1 MMRTVSGRKWTSW
14 TEVDGLDTRVPIVS
28 TTSTQSTKST
38 PSTFGFSLDAEL
50 ILAYWCNMASDK
62 NTPRVWF
69 ITGSSTGFGRVLA
82 EILLKRG
89 ERVAVTARNP
99 DQIQDLVAAYKDTG
113 LALALDVTEP
123 QQIAAAVADAERFFG
138 RIDVLVNNAG
148 YGYLASVEEG
158 EEDEVRAM
166 FETNFFGLVAVTKAV
181 LPGMRA
187 RRTGHVVNISSI
199 GGLVANP
206 SVGYYAA
213 TKFAVEG
220 LSEALAKEVEPL
232 GIRVTAIEPG
242 PFRTDWAGRSLK
254 LAKTSI
260 PDYVDTAG
268 ARSQQ
273 IAGRSG
279 KQPGDPVRAA
289 EAIITIVEAERPPRN
304 LFLGKIALDM
314 AREKL
319 SYFSET
325 LDQWET
331 LSLETDFPD

>member
-1 MMRTVSGRKWTSW
+1 
-14 TEVDGLDTRVPIVS
+14 
-28 TTSTQSTKST
+28 
-38 PSTFGFSLDAEL
+38 
-50 ILAYWCNMASDK
+50 MASDT
-62 NTPRVWF
+62 NTSRVWF

-99 DQIQDLVAAYKDTG
+99 DQIEDLVVGYKDTG
-113 LALALDVTEP
+113 LALALDVNQP
-123 QQIAAAVADAERFFG
+123 KQITAAVAGAEKFFG

-158 EEDEVRAM
+158 EDAEVRAM
-166 FETNFFGLVAVTKAV
+166 FETNLFGLLAVTKAV

-187 RRTGHVVNISSI
+187 RRTGHIVNISSI

-206 SVGYYAA
+206 STGYYSA
-213 TKFAVEG
+213 TKFALEA
-220 LSEALAKEVEPL
+220 LSESLAKEVEPL

-254 LAKTSI
+254 VAKASI

-268 ARSQQ
+268 ARSRQ
-273 IAGRSG
+273 IAERSG
-279 KQPGDPVRAA
+279 KQPGDPVRAS
-289 EAIITIVEAERPPRN
+289 EAIIAIVEADQPPRN
-304 LFLGKIALDM
+304 LFLGNIAVDM

-319 SYFSET
+319 AYLSKSI
-325 LDQWET
+325 DQWQA
-331 LSLETDFPD
+331 LSLGTDFPD

>member
-1 MMRTVSGRKWTSW
+1 
-14 TEVDGLDTRVPIVS
+14 
-28 TTSTQSTKST
+28 
-38 PSTFGFSLDAEL
+38 
-50 ILAYWCNMASDK
+50 MASDT
-62 NTPRVWF
+62 NTSRVWF

-99 DQIQDLVAAYKDTG
+99 DQIEDLVVGYKDTG
-113 LALALDVTEP
+113 LALALDVNQP
-123 QQIAAAVADAERFFG
+123 KQITAAVAGAEKFFG

-158 EEDEVRAM
+158 EDAEVRAM
-166 FETNFFGLVAVTKAV
+166 FETNLFGLLAVTKAV

-187 RRTGHVVNISSI
+187 RRTGHIVNISSI

-206 SVGYYAA
+206 STGYYSA
-213 TKFAVEG
+213 TKFALEA
-220 LSEALAKEVEPL
+220 LSESLAKEVEPL

-254 LAKTSI
+254 VAKASI

-268 ARSQQ
+268 ARSRQ
-273 IAGRSG
+273 IAERSG
-279 KQPGDPVRAA
+279 KQPGDPVRAS
-289 EAIITIVEAERPPRN
+289 EAIITIVEADQPPRN
-304 LFLGKIALDM
+304 LFLGNIAVDM

-319 SYFSET
+319 AYLSKSI
-325 LDQWET
+325 DQWQA
-331 LSLETDFPD
+331 LSLGTDFPD

>member
-1 MMRTVSGRKWTSW
+1 MD
-14 TEVDGLDTRVPIVS
+14 EEP
-28 TTSTQSTKST
+28 
-38 PSTFGFSLDAEL
+38 
-50 ILAYWCNMASDK
+50 ILAYWCTMASDT
-62 NTPRVWF
+62 NTSRVWF

-82 EILLKRG
+82 EMLLKRG

-99 DQIQDLVAAYKDTG
+99 DQIQDLVGCYKDRG
-113 LALALDVTEP
+113 LALALDVNQP
-123 QQIAAAVADAERFFG
+123 KQVASSVAAAEKFFG
-138 RIDVLVNNAG
+138 QIDVLVNNAG
-148 YGYLASVEEG
+148 YGYLAAVEEG
-158 EEDEVRAM
+158 EADEVRAM

-187 RRTGHVVNISSI
+187 RGAGHIVNISSI

-254 LAKTSI
+254 VAKGSI
-260 PDYVDTAG
+260 PEYEGTAG
-268 ARSQQ
+268 ERSRE
-273 IAGRSG
+273 IAERSG

-289 EAIITIVEAERPPRN
+289 EAIITIVEADQPPRN
-304 LFLGKIALDM
+304 LFLGKRAVDM

-319 SYFSET
+319 TYLSGTIE
-325 LDQWET
+325 QWEA
-331 LSLETDFPD
+331 LSLGTDFPD

>member
-1 MMRTVSGRKWTSW
+1 
-14 TEVDGLDTRVPIVS
+14 
-28 TTSTQSTKST
+28 
-38 PSTFGFSLDAEL
+38 
-50 ILAYWCNMASDK
+50 MASDT
-62 NTPRVWF
+62 NTSRVWF

-99 DQIQDLVAAYKDTG
+99 DQIEDLVVGYKDTG
-113 LALALDVTEP
+113 LALALDVNQP
-123 QQIAAAVADAERFFG
+123 KQITAAVAGAEKFFG

-158 EEDEVRAM
+158 EDAEVRAM
-166 FETNFFGLVAVTKAV
+166 FETNLFGLLAVTKAV

-187 RRTGHVVNISSI
+187 RRTGHIVNISSI

-206 SVGYYAA
+206 STGYYSA
-213 TKFAVEG
+213 TKFALEA
-220 LSEALAKEVEPL
+220 LSESLAKEVEPL

-254 LAKTSI
+254 VAKASI

-268 ARSQQ
+268 ARSRQ
-273 IAGRSG
+273 IAERSG
-279 KQPGDPVRAA
+279 KQPGDPVRAS
-289 EAIITIVEAERPPRN
+289 EAIIAIVEADQPPRN
-304 LFLGKIALDM
+304 LFLGKIAVDM

-319 SYFSET
+319 AYLSKSI
-325 LDQWET
+325 DQWQA
-331 LSLETDFPD
+331 LSLGTDFPD

>member
-1 MMRTVSGRKWTSW
+1 MAINTS
-14 TEVDGLDTRVPIVS
+14 
-28 TTSTQSTKST
+28 
-38 PSTFGFSLDAEL
+38 
-50 ILAYWCNMASDK
+50 
-62 NTPRVWF
+62 RVWF
-69 ITGSSTGFGRVLA
+69 ITGSSTGFGRILA

-99 DQIQDLVAAYKDTG
+99 DQIQDVVAGYKETG
-113 LALALDVTEP
+113 LALALDVT
-123 QQIAAAVADAERFFG
+123 QQSQVASAVADAEKFFG

-148 YGYLASVEEG
+148 YGYLAAIEEG
-158 EEDEVRAM
+158 EDHEVRAM

-187 RRTGHVVNISSI
+187 RRTGHILNISSI
-199 GGLVANP
+199 GGFVGNP
-206 SVGYYAA
+206 SAGYYAA

-254 LAKTSI
+254 TAKTSLS
-260 PDYVDTAG
+260 DYVDTAG
-268 ARSQQ
+268 ARSHQ
-273 IAGRSG
+273 ISGRSG

-289 EAIITIVEAERPPRN
+289 EAMITIVEADQPPHN
-304 LFLGKIALDM
+304 LFLGKIAVDM

-319 SYFSET
+319 T
-325 LDQWET
+325 CLARGIDQWET
-331 LSLETDFPD
+331 LSVGTDFPD

>member
-1 MMRTVSGRKWTSW
+1 
-14 TEVDGLDTRVPIVS
+14 
-28 TTSTQSTKST
+28 
-38 PSTFGFSLDAEL
+38 LDAEPF
-50 ILAYWCNMASDK
+50 LAYWCKMASDK
-62 NTPRVWF
+62 NTSRVWF

-99 DQIQDLVAAYKDTG
+99 DQIQDLVAGYKDTG
-113 LALALDVTEP
+113 LALALDVTQP
-123 QQIAAAVADAERFFG
+123 QQIAAAVTSAEKFFG

-148 YGYLASVEEG
+148 YGYLAPVEEG

-166 FETNFFGLVAVTKAV
+166 FETNFFGLIAVTKAV

-187 RRTGHVVNISSI
+187 RRTGHIVNISSI

-206 SVGYYAA
+206 STGYYSA
-213 TKFAVEG
+213 TKFAVEAI
-220 LSEALAKEVEPL
+220 SEALAKEVEPL

-254 LAKTSI
+254 VVEGSI
-260 PDYVDTAG
+260 TDYLDTAG
-268 ARSQQ
+268 ARSRQ
-273 IAGRSG
+273 IAERSG

-289 EAIITIVEAERPPRN
+289 EAIITIVEADQPPRN
-304 LFLGKIALDM
+304 LFLGKIAVDM

-319 SYFSET
+319 SYFSRGI
-325 LDQWET
+325 DHWEK

>member
-1 MMRTVSGRKWTSW
+1 
-14 TEVDGLDTRVPIVS
+14 
-28 TTSTQSTKST
+28 
-38 PSTFGFSLDAEL
+38 
-50 ILAYWCNMASDK
+50 MASDT
-62 NTPRVWF
+62 NISRVWF
-69 ITGSSTGFGRVLA
+69 ITGSSTGFGRILA
-82 EILLKRG
+82 EMLLKRG

-99 DQIQDLVAAYKDTG
+99 DQIQDLVAGYKDTG
-113 LALALDVTEP
+113 LALTLDVTQP
-123 QQIAAAVADAERFFG
+123 KQVASSVAAAEKFFG

-148 YGYLASVEEG
+148 YGYLAAVEEG
-158 EEDEVRAM
+158 EADEVRAM

-181 LPGMRA
+181 LPGMRS
-187 RRTGHVVNISSI
+187 RRSGHIVNISSI

-206 SVGYYAA
+206 SIGYYAA

-254 LAKTSI
+254 VAKTQI

-268 ARSQQ
+268 ARSNQ
-273 IAGRSG
+273 ISGRSG

-289 EAIITIVEAERPPRN
+289 AAIISVVEADQPPRN
-304 LFLGKIALDM
+304 LFLGRIAVDL

-319 SYFSET
+319 SYLSENI
-325 LDQWET
+325 DCWEA
-331 LSLETDFPD
+331 LSLGSDFSD